1 MKKSL
6 LLAAAFAVSSH
17 LSTFTLP
24 GRADEATSSAAVVNK
39 VGLIDMAHIFKNY
52 KKLDGMREELKA
64 ELAAGDAKAKQMVS
78 QLKTLDEQLKQMK
91 PGSAGYADK
100 EKQLLQVN
108 ADFEAFR
115 KGVQRDLIR
124 KESQMYKSVYLEVTE
139 AVQKYAHHYKYS
151 IILRY
156 GREDVSNADD
166 PQAVI
171 NSMNRQVV
179 YNREEDDIT
188 TPVLQFLNRNYE
200 KTLSDATPAP
210 APAKSAIRPVSG
222 TK

>member
-1 MKKSL
+1 MRKSV
-6 LLAAAFAVSSH
+6 LLAAVFAVSGH
-17 LSTFTLP
+17 LSTWALP
-24 GRADEATSSAAVVNK
+24 SRADEATASATSANK

-52 KKLDGMREELKA
+52 KKLDGMREDLKS
-64 ELAAGDAKAKQMVS
+64 ELAAGDAKARQMIS
-78 QLKTLDEQLKQMK
+78 QLKAMDDQLKQMK
-91 PGSAGYADK
+91 PGSAGYAEK
-100 EKQLLQVN
+100 EKQLLQLN

-115 KGVQRDLIR
+115 KGVQRDLVR
-124 KESQMYKSVYLEVTE
+124 KESQMYKSVYLEVSE

-156 GREDVSNADD
+156 GREDVANADD
-166 PQAVI
+166 PQAVL

-210 APAKSAIRPVSG
+210 TKSAIRPVSG